1 MFLRRRGP
9 PRQPAFSLC
18 LFTAAR
24 IWSWGCLPNVSS
36 AKRSRRKA
44 NRPSFHGPLVH
55 GTPGRGRL
63 PPQGPCARLASGN
76 PASSPGWLGR
86 LRPSP
91 GRRPPP
97 GTPCPWQD
105 SPLHVLAHGSVR
117 WCWRPDRHPARGG
130 QDTCLLLC
138 MSPRRLRPHQLPGR
152 ARPPKPVG
160 SGGEGHRPGAS
171 PWASPSKAL
180 WAPVKMIPLLSS
192 MEMGFRCLRVL
203 PGCGNTSLN

>member
-1 MFLRRRGP
+1 M
-9 PRQPAFSLC
+9 
-18 LFTAAR
+18 FTAAR

-97 GTPCPWQD
+97 GAPCPWGTRRFTFWPTEASGGAGVRIAIQ
-105 SPLHVLAHGSVR
+105 PAGGRTLARFSACPHG
-117 WCWRPDRHPARGG
+117 ARGR
-130 QDTCLLLC
+130 TSCLAG
-138 MSPRRLRPHQLPGR
+138 PGR
-152 ARPPKPVG
+152 R
-160 SGGEGHRPGAS
+160 S
-171 PWASPSKAL
+171 PWAAEEK
-180 WAPVKMIPLLSS
+180 VT
-192 MEMGFRCLRVL
+192 VL
-203 PGCGNTSLN
+203 EPHPGRPPRKPYGHQLK